1 MQNIVIISEEEKE
14 ILLKNITIIKGI
26 SSQLRSYLEKNMG
39 EEDMGISK
47 IKPVDFLHKIN
58 SLNSSVDEILDIIK

>member
-47 IKPVDFLHKIN
+47 IKPVDFC
-58 SLNSSVDEILDIIK
+58 IK